1 MGRPA
6 GYWTEA
12 EPPIGRFAMGYRISV
27 MGHFAMTL
35 TIMSKLP

>member
-12 EPPIGRFAMGYRISV
+12 EPPIGRFAM
-27 MGHFAMTL
+27 TL